1 MGLAC
6 QVLLELFLSGL
17 LRDPW
22 KCTEVHL
29 AVLVMELCGI
39 ASTLAAMF
47 RRHPES
53 LIEMMMDLF

>member
-1 MGLAC
+1 M
-6 QVLLELFLSGL
+6 
-17 LRDPW
+17 
-22 KCTEVHL
+22 HL

-53 LIEMMMDLF
+53 LIEMMMDLFFLVFPLSLFLNFAILLNN